1 MTLPSS
7 PILQPDDVPVGGI
20 VFIRPL
26 IRDAFGNAAADG
38 GALSIDVVG
47 PERVSYTPQL
57 VRSTDGGVPSVEAR
71 FEPVAIGMRSRL
83 SHRPRALHTISALF
97 SHRPHALHTNARA
110 RQPDGCAPLP
120 CVLQACIGW
129 TCC

>member
-83 SHRPRALHTISALF
+83 SHRPRALH
-97 SHRPHALHTNARA
+97 PNAWA